1 MDPKMVAA
9 LKLVVVFLLS
19 GVLLGAGILTYWGL
33 GLAIG
38 LLAILV
44 SVGVV
49 SWAGYETYRLA
60 AATRMD
66 G

>member
-1 MDPKMVAA
+1 MVAA
-9 LKLVVVFLLS
+9 LKLVVIFLLS

-38 LLAILV
+38 LFAIAV
-44 SVGVV
+44 SVGAA

-60 AATRMD
+60 ATA
-66 G
+66 

>member
-9 LKLVVVFLLS
+9 LKLVVLFLLS

-33 GLAIG
+33 GLAVG
-38 LLAILV
+38 LLGIVV

-60 AATRMD
+60 VTA
-66 G
+66 

>member
-1 MDPKMVAA
+1 MDQKMVAA
-9 LKLVVVFLLS
+9 LKLVVLFLLS

-38 LLAILV
+38 LLAIVV
-44 SVGVV
+44 SVGAV
-49 SWAGYETYRLA
+49 SWAGYETYQLA
-60 AATRMD
+60 VATPID